1 MFEGV
6 VLLLQRSIFDG
17 SFLHFIIDNH
27 MVEEALQG
35 SLRHYRTPARHKF
48 DTQASIYPSRSFSL
62 ISSFLKIRKIGHS
75 DICLTVS
82 ATFEST
88 KIK

>member
-1 MFEGV
+1 M
-6 VLLLQRSIFDG
+6 LLLQRSIFDG
-17 SFLHFIIDNH
+17 SFLHFIIDSH

-35 SLRHYRTPARHKF
+35 SLRHYGTSARHKF
-48 DTQASIYPSRSFSL
+48 DTQPSIYPSGSFSL
-62 ISSFLKIRKIGHS
+62 ISSFLRIRKIGHS
-75 DICLTVS
+75 DICFTVP